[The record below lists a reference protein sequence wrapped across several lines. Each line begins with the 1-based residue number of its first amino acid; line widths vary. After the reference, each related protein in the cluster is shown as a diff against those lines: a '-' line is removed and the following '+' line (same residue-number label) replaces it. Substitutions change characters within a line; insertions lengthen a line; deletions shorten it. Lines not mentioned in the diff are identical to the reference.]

1 MRLLRLIF
9 SLNPMATILLFGFI
23 FLVAIFAFL
32 LPLIFSVLIEQVL
45 PQQAKAQFHLL
56 IGLALLL
63 VGMRF
68 LLNATQDYLFILLR
82 TGIERKISLQYFTSV
97 IFNLPPQ
104 KVAQI
109 GTANLASRLMLW
121 LSNFQYFLS
130 EFIYFC
136 GYALVVSALVFGI
149 LFVVEPGFA
158 LLALVFLMLHW
169 INYRFHYPIVAQLSR
184 TYNHNKHRLTQLLQ
198 STFSARK
205 AINIYQAEPALLNTL
220 NHSLTDLH
228 SELNGREQA
237 AAWQEYIQNG
247 LRGLQ
252 FIAFVYLGIYG
263 LTEQRITLGEMLF
276 CLLLISLAYQPVYRL
291 SKVTKLLGEAQTQL
305 QQLLDLIKEP
315 VANLGSEDIFEIK
328 ALAQVSRI
336 TLNNIALRISEQKA
350 FEQLDYQFCKGKIYV
365 VEGES
370 GIGKSTLLQ
379 VIAGVK
385 APEQG
390 EVRWEGQSN
399 KGKSTTGDDDKQASY
414 PVAQLSQSNKSEKL
428 SWMTQQAGFLE
439 GSLQQ
444 NLTTF
449 SESVSLPRV
458 KQALLQARCDFLTPT
473 IGDKAF
479 SDDHLQQVLAIDIP
493 AFAPPYSGGEAQ
505 RLSLARVLYQE
516 SDIRLLDEPTAN
528 LDAQTEQ
535 DILSTITA
543 TKQNC
548 ITIIVSHRVAT
559 REVAD
564 HVLTLKDGKL
574 LELDLSGRKA

>member
-9 SLNPMATILLFGFI
+9 SLNTMATILLFGFI

-68 LLNATQDYLFILLR
+68 LLNATQDYMFILLR

-97 IFNLPPQ
+97 IFNLSPQ

-205 AINIYQAEPALLNTL
+205 AINIYQAEPALLDTL

-315 VANLGSEDIFEIK
+315 IANLGSEDIFEIK
-328 ALAQVSRI
+328 ALAQVNRI

-535 DILSTITA
+535 DILSTIAA

-574 LELDLSGRKA
+574 LELDLSGGKA